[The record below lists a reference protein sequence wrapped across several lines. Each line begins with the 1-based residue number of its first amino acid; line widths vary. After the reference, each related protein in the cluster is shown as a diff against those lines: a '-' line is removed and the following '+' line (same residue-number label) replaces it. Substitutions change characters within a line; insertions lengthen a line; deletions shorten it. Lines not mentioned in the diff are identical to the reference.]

1 MEQRRLSK
9 QVMERQ
15 RRARIN
21 ASLNRLKEL
30 LQLNRRVDPD
40 RLQRLEK
47 ADILELTV
55 ALLQQRN
62 PQQQQQLGYSMT
74 MPASSSSTAA
84 AAAAATVKP
93 KKSLSSTSSTVD
105 SGSDEDSWQ
114 SGGAVFNS
122 RLEQQQQQRH
132 PLASLENHQP
142 TDQTVWRPW

>member
-84 AAAAATVKP
+84 AAAATVKP